1 MQRRR
6 NWRPVA
12 ILSPDDLIAQ
22 ATKLI
27 RPPPAGPP
35 LQADLRRAISSAYYA
50 VFHLTLAA
58 AADVVV
64 GRIHRG
70 SPNYALV
77 YRSVD
82 HRGFKELCEVT
93 RKSSLRQ
100 NTGITGRQA
109 GLAPILRA
117 LRRRLL
123 RCRRHDTKPTM
134 IHVLVSGSRPCS
146 KLTWRERHCTTGRQ
160 RRRSSER
167 PSWCCFCFLHDNP
180 QAPVCGRLLRVHSS
194 AASTAATSSRR
205 SITSGS

>member
-35 LQADLRRAISSAYYA
+35 LQVDFRRAISSAYYA

-93 RKSSLRQ
+93 RKSSLPAKYR
-100 NTGITGRQA
+100 NHGPA
-109 GLAPILRA
+109 GGFGPDLKGFA
-117 LRRRLL
+117 
-123 RCRRHDTKPTM
+123 
-134 IHVLVSGSRPCS
+134 
-146 KLTWRERHCTTGRQ
+146 
-160 RRRSSER
+160 
-167 PSWCCFCFLHDNP
+167 
-180 QAPVCGRLLRVHSS
+180 S
-194 AASTAATSSRR
+194 AAAALQEARHEADYDPRPRFRTSKAVLQIDLARTALHHWAAAPPEQRATFLMLLLFPPR
-205 SITSGS
+205 